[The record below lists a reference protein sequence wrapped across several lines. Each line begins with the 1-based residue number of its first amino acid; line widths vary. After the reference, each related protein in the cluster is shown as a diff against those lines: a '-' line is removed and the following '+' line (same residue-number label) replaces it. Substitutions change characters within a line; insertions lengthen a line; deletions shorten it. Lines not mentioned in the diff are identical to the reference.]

1 MNDIEMQKQIPA
13 LLKELQDIVLNYAKV
28 KVATEYKMAEEN
40 VIEGA
45 KKLKETCINTAKEF
59 RVDLENASQKYDD
72 SRNGVRQIVEKYK
85 DSAGKLRK
93 EYNARS
99 KAIVKEI
106 TEAEAERAGWL
117 KNISDVD
124 ENRKNVIRAEK
135 EAEPIKTKKTE
146 LNKAK
151 KAWIKA
157 MKTNNFD
164 EAAEYVTKCT
174 ELKKEIKEMEK
185 AYDKKLVQF
194 DETLEKAQNEYDK
207 VDEKVEKLKALSKQM
222 KKDFE
227 KECKEAA
234 EVKKQE
240 LALVKGNKFI
250 DKIRGFFSKGIIKSI
265 NGQKKFKEQ
274 FLIPTTIAMNLY
286 ANQVP
291 GMMRE
296 TREKFE
302 TKVKEITG
310 KSKEALWIAKEA
322 TVEAILA
329 ARDKTVDIAK
339 GTKDAVVHGAT
350 VVKDTTINVA
360 KGTKDAV
367 VHGATVVKDATI
379 NVATGTKNVAVKG
392 ATVVKDAAK
401 SVAIGT
407 KDVAVSVAS
416 GIVHGAISINDQIK
430 GAYRAGAEKVNNKVN
445 EMKIGLADGI
455 INATDVIREKT
466 EKLKNEYE
474 NSNKKTYEIGEME

>member
-1 MNDIEMQKQIPA
+1 MNDIEMQKPIPA

-106 TEAEAERAGWL
+106 TEAEAERAGWF

-124 ENRKNVIRAEK
+124 ENKENVIRAEK
-135 EAEPIKTKKTE
+135 KAEPIKTKETE

-157 MKTNNFD
+157 IKTNNFD
-164 EAAEYVTKCT
+164 EAAEYATKCM

-207 VDEKVEKLKALSKQM
+207 ADEKVEKLKALSKQM

-274 FLIPTTIAMNLY
+274 FLIPTTVAMTLY

-291 GMMRE
+291 EMMRD

-310 KSKEALWIAKEA
+310 KGKEALWIAKEA

-329 ARDKTVDIAK
+329 AKDKTVDIAK
-339 GTKDAVVHGAT
+339 GVKDAVVHGAT

-367 VHGATVVKDATI
+367 VYGATVVKDATI
-379 NVATGTKNVAVKG
+379 NVATGTKNVAVG
-392 ATVVKDAAK
+392 
-401 SVAIGT
+401 
-407 KDVAVSVAS
+407 VAS